1 MELAEIQAEAMKLE
15 PNARVELVRSLAESL
30 ESEGDALIQE
40 LWLDEVE
47 RRRSELES
55 GQVDLI
61 PGDQVLARTRASQRR

>member
-30 ESEGDALIQE
+30 ESEGDVLIQG

>member
-1 MELAEIQAEAMKLE
+1 MELAEIEAEAMKLE

-30 ESEGDALIQE
+30 ESEGDTLLQR

-55 GQVDLI
+55 GQVELI
-61 PGDQVLARTRASQRR
+61 PGDQVLARSRASQRR